1 MIIRRLW
8 QNAKLCT
15 PLNLIDVIHQ
25 SLKTFF
31 TIKRFRPDCA
41 KVSNDERLITHDELI
56 APEPL
61 DQGRLKENLA
71 LLDVVL
77 FENFGEGHADLLEVD
92 LTLFLENLCL
102 LREKQDHHC
111 VDMFL
116 GHELLRNAKAGK

>member
-41 KVSNDERLITHDELI
+41 KVSNDERLITHDELV

-61 DQGRLKENLA
+61 DQGSLEEYLA

-77 FENFGEGHADLLEVD
+77 FEDLKEGRTDLVEVHLVLFLLED
-92 LTLFLENLCL
+92 LYL
-102 LREKQDHHC
+102 LWEQ
-111 VDMFL
+111 
-116 GHELLRNAKAGK
+116 E

>member
-1 MIIRRLW
+1 MIISRLW
-8 QNAKLCT
+8 QNAQLGS
-15 PLNLIDVIHQ
+15 PLNLFDVIHQ

-41 KVSNDERLITHDELI
+41 KVSNDKRLITHDELV

-61 DQGRLKENLA
+61 NQGRLKENLA

-77 FENFGEGHADLLEVD
+77 FENFGEGHADLLKVD

-102 LREKQDHHC
+102 FWEKQDHHR

-116 GHELLRNAKAGK
+116 SHKLLRNAKAGK